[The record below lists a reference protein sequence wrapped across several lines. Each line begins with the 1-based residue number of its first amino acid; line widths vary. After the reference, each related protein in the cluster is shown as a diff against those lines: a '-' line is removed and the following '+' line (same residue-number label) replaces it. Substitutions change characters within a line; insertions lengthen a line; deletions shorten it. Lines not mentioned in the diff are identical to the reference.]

1 MIPRI
6 LNIQKAFPKPS
17 RLLQKRTLVNPGIK
31 KPTFVKT
38 DLTTSQKPKGNSS
51 ASVKN
56 GTSDQKLFTSIPQAL
71 NIFKLESSKLFG
83 WFMAFGAI
91 MLFVPAIVKKGSNVV
106 HDVPRETTAA
116 VKLDNFGL
124 MGSKPVVELPNK
136 EVHLTKTPD
145 DDE

>member
-1 MIPRI
+1 
-6 LNIQKAFPKPS
+6 
-17 RLLQKRTLVNPGIK
+17 
-31 KPTFVKT
+31 
-38 DLTTSQKPKGNSS
+38 
-51 ASVKN
+51 
-56 GTSDQKLFTSIPQAL
+56 
-71 NIFKLESSKLFG
+71 
-83 WFMAFGAI
+83 

-136 EVHLTKTPD
+136 EVHLTKSPD